1 MKYILFLKTGIP
13 EILFIK
19 HCSRSKDNCRKLDIE
34 EKKDVDDVEN
44 DYEECDTGFLFLMLS

>member
-34 EKKDVDDVEN
+34 EKKDVDEVEN
-44 DYEECDTGFLFLMLS
+44 VYECDTGFLFLMLS